1 MDDEKDQERRH
12 RNERGQFVAGHA
24 SLGGRPKGSRN
35 RLGEEFLEKLY
46 ADFAEH
52 GPEAIARV
60 REEKPDQYLKVIASL
75 LPKEVKVST
84 EADLSDEELDR
95 RIRQLAAALDLT
107 FGEGEAVH

>member
-1 MDDEKDQERRH
+1 MSEDRPE
-12 RNERGQFVAGHA
+12 RNERGQFVPGHVA
-24 SLGGRPKGSRN
+24 TGGRPKGSRSK
-35 RLGEEFLEKLY
+35 LGEEFLEKLY

-52 GPEAIARV
+52 GADVIARV
-60 REEKPDQYLKVIASL
+60 REEKPDQYLRVVACL

-107 FGEGEAVH
+107 FGGGEAVH